1 MPETE
6 AGLVTTLRRWLW
18 RLRGIFLLAPAATSL
33 AAVCLFVFL
42 IQRAAGG
49 VEFVYGYSFGQALV
63 SCFGL
68 NWPLL
73 SQGFFWQPLTYMF
86 LHDGWAH
93 LGLNMLTVLLFGS
106 GLEAEIGGRRFW
118 WLFLGCGV
126 LGGVGW
132 LAVTALLPY
141 LPPMDALTLWM
152 PEALQAWLH
161 VGSSAGS
168 TLETASCIG
177 ASGGVFALI
186 GAYAACFPQRMV
198 YGLFLFVIPFRLKAR
213 SLAWLLGVLT
223 VAEAVFVQAQVAYA
237 AHLVGGLAGYV
248 YGMRLRKLGITD

>member
-1 MPETE
+1 MITMI
-6 AGLVTTLRRWLW
+6 RRWLW
-18 RLRGIFLLAPAATSL
+18 RLRSVFVLAPAATSL
-33 AAVCLFVFL
+33 VAVCLFVFL
-42 IQRAAGG
+42 VQRSAGR
-49 VEFVYGYSFGQALV
+49 VEFIYGYSFGQALV

-73 SQGFFWQPLTYMF
+73 SRGFFWQPLTYMF

-106 GLEAEIGGRRFW
+106 GLESEIGGRRFW
-118 WLFLGCGV
+118 WLFLWCGV

-132 LAVTALLPY
+132 LAVTALLPS

-152 PEALQAWLH
+152 PEALRTWLH

-186 GAYAACFPQRMV
+186 GAYAACFPNRMV
-198 YGLFLFVIPFRLKAR
+198 YGLFLFVIPFRLKAC

-223 VAEAVFVQAQVAYA
+223 IAEAVFVQAQVAYA
-237 AHLVGGLAGYV
+237 AHLVGCLAGYV
-248 YGMRLRKLGITD
+248 YGMRLRKMGITD